1 MAEPRLKGRVAVI
14 TGASRGIGAALARRF
29 ATEGAQLVLIS
40 RTTGGLEE
48 IDDQVKAR
56 GAHAVLVPL
65 DLKDGAAIDRLGPA
79 LSQRFDRVDVF
90 IGNAAV
96 LGSLRPLTHYTP
108 ELWREAFDVNVDAN
122 WRLLRTL
129 EPLLRRSEAGRVILV
144 TSRITQSF
152 RPYWGLYAATKAAL
166 EGMARC
172 YANELKQTKIT
183 VNLVDPPATATRMR
197 AEAFPGED
205 PASIAQPDAITE
217 TFVRLAEASSTVSGE
232 RFSADPS

>member
-1 MAEPRLKGRVAVI
+1 M
-14 TGASRGIGAALARRF
+14 
-29 ATEGAQLVLIS
+29 LIS